1 LLGAFLLGLIFRK
14 ARQLDAI
21 VAFLTT
27 VVVMAFVILGL
38 KFNKAEGTFLAVDF
52 AKAAGNSVSLAY
64 PWFPVVGVLVTLI
77 VGGLLSLRHKTP
89 ATPPDEEEP
98 AAAAKAP

>member
-1 LLGAFLLGLIFRK
+1 MSLPAVFL
-14 ARQLDAI
+14 AYAI
-21 VAFLTT
+21 VAFVTT

-38 KFNKAEGTFLAVDF
+38 KFDKASGSFLAVDF

-64 PWFPVVGVLVTLI
+64 PWYPALGVAITLV

-89 ATPPDEEEP
+89 AVHRPDEP
-98 AAAAKAP
+98 AAPAATS